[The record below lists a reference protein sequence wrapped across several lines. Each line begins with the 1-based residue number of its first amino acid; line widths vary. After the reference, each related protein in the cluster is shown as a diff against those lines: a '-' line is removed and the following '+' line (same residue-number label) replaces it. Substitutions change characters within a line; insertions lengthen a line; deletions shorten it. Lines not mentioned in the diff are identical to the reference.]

1 MNILGIVCSPRKEGN
16 TEFLVK
22 EVLNAA
28 RKAGASVEL
37 LKIAGMKIA
46 PCDGCQSCTKIG
58 KCKIK
63 DDMDNVYGKLQGADG
78 IIIGTPVYF
87 WSVSG
92 QAKVLIDRTY
102 ALRFP
107 KLKLEGKIAGAIAVG
122 ARKGCQTALSTL
134 NNFFLGHGIRVIGLG
149 VVGYAT
155 EKGDIKK
162 DKRAIKEA
170 RTLGEKMAT
179 VE

>member
-22 EVLNAA
+22 EALNVA
-28 RKAGASVEL
+28 RKAGADVEL
-37 LKIAGMKIA
+37 LKIAEMDIA
-46 PCDGCQSCTKIG
+46 PCDGCQSCKKIG

-63 DDMDNVYGKLQGADG
+63 DDMDNVYGKLQGASG

-92 QAKVLIDRTY
+92 QAKVLMDRTY

-107 KLKLEGKIAGAIAVG
+107 EWKLKGKIAGAIAVG
-122 ARKGCQTALSTL
+122 AHKGHQTALSTL
-134 NNFFLGHGIRVIGLG
+134 NNFFLAHGMQVIGLG
-149 VVGYAT
+149 VAGYGT
-155 EKGDIKK
+155 EKGDVKK

-170 RTLGEKMAT
+170 RILGEKMAA
-179 VE
+179 VK